1 MQLVDKHDTQGPS
14 SENWRTKVSPI
25 PSFLQDADKDDLFPA
40 NEKDEG
46 SPIMKGILYTI
57 LTATIG
63 VLVGYL
69 VSYLM
74 RSPQASTIQALE
86 ELANSVKT
94 QSNTILVAG
103 KDADKKGDSK
113 PTAPANN
120 KAAPASSPPAAAMLT
135 AAPAAA
141 TPPPVAP
148 TPPGVSAAPTA
159 PAPSTPPAAAP
170 AASEKPKDAAPAPA
184 AAAAAPAPVPPPAEK
199 PAAAKKPTPQGP
211 VFLKGT
217 NPYGPPPLVEQDI
230 FDASSTLRV
239 EYDPSTPQ
247 PTGYTA
253 ETVDA
258 PTFQQLLQDPATPA
272 PQASFHVQLGA
283 FSSRIHA
290 TQFAN
295 RLQEKG
301 YEVNIYEGRAK
312 NHGTWYLVRLDKD
325 FDHVTALETAK
336 NIYATEKFLPM
347 VVQPTDTEKKLR

>member
-1 MQLVDKHDTQGPS
+1 MQLVDKHDTQSPA
-14 SENWRTKVSPI
+14 SENWRTKISPI
-25 PSFLQDADKDDLFPA
+25 PSFLQDADKHDLFPA
-40 NEKDEG
+40 DEKDER

-86 ELANSVKT
+86 ELASSVKA
-94 QSNTILVAG
+94 QSSTVLAG
-103 KDADKKGDSK
+103 GKGTDKQGDSK
-113 PTAPANN
+113 ATPSAN
-120 KAAPASSPPAAAMLT
+120 KAAPPSSPAAAVAPT
-135 AAPAAA
+135 AAPAAI
-141 TPPPVAP
+141 TPPPAP
-148 TPPGVSAAPTA
+148 VVPAAPGVSAAPAA
-159 PAPSTPPAAAP
+159 PTPSPSAPPAP
-170 AASEKPKDAAPAPA
+170 AAGDKAKDAAPAPA
-184 AAAAAPAPVPPPAEK
+184 AAPAAPAPAPAA
-199 PAAAKKPTPQGP
+199 PAAKKPVPQGP

-230 FDASSTLRV
+230 FDASSTLRI

-247 PTGYTA
+247 PPPPYTG
-253 ETVDA
+253 ETVDT
-258 PTFQQLLQDPATPA
+258 PTFQQLLQDPVMPA

-283 FSSRIHA
+283 FSSRLHA

-336 NIYATEKFLPM
+336 NIHATEKFLPM